1 MTPLTR
7 KCFQEILDPKVS
19 PGHVIPA
26 KAGIHFRSRVDAR
39 LRNSGMTTR
48 HLFSCSRK
56 SILLFVLLSLFI
68 LHPASFFVKPA
79 FSGTKEDVAKDKRVT
94 FNFVDVD
101 LSAVVKF
108 ISEVTGKN
116 FVYDD
121 RVKGN
126 ITIIAPSKLSVDDAF
141 SLFTSVLEL
150 KGFTIV
156 PSGKVY
162 KIVPLSQAKQSGTE
176 LMKEEKASVSDAY
189 ITRLIQLKA
198 ISASKAVGFLQPL
211 ISKDGYI
218 SAFGPGNMLMVVDSS
233 MNIEKILKILDTID
247 KPGAEEPELI
257 LLKYANAEDVAK
269 IVAEA
274 LSLGSKTQVGPVRIP
289 RPGEVATAGSV
300 EETVSSVFADTRLNA
315 VVLVADK
322 QEKEA
327 MKRMIAL
334 LDIPLPEATSKINV
348 YFLEYA
354 DATELSK
361 VLETMLT
368 GISPS
373 AKAGGQPPKTPF
385 ETGGKVTITP
395 DKATNSLIVIASPA
409 DYQSILQVIKQLDKR
424 RRQVY
429 VEAMIIEASLD
440 NLRDIGVKW
449 RMTATKNGAPIA
461 IGGFGTIDNAAIQGI
476 VQGLAGLSAGGLGNF
491 LNVPVTTT
499 DSNGNPVTTT
509 LSIPGFAALF
519 NFQEFRDAVNVLSTP
534 QILTSD
540 NKEAEIVVGENV
552 PFISQ
557 RERDITTTNTV
568 LNSIER
574 MDVGIKL
581 KLTPQ
586 ITEGD
591 YVKLDLYQEISALT
605 QQSDV
610 VLIQVGPT
618 ITKRSTKTSVVVKDK
633 QTVVIGG
640 LIQEKQ
646 EESITKVPFLGD
658 IPLLGLL
665 FREKSTH
672 RNKTNLIVFLTPH
685 IVKEASNL
693 AKLTEVKKKEFAK
706 IENMYREGEIL
717 VKFKADISQ
726 ARIEEIL
733 AEEGASLTSALKP
746 DGLYLIGLK
755 QGQDVREAVKKF
767 IHHPEVEYAEPNYFM
782 KMQNEQ

>member
-1 MTPLTR
+1 
-7 KCFQEILDPKVS
+7 
-19 PGHVIPA
+19 
-26 KAGIHFRSRVDAR
+26 
-39 LRNSGMTTR
+39 
-48 HLFSCSRK
+48 
-56 SILLFVLLSLFI
+56 
-68 LHPASFFVKPA
+68 
-79 FSGTKEDVAKDKRVT
+79 
-94 FNFVDVD
+94 
-101 LSAVVKF
+101 
-108 ISEVTGKN
+108 
-116 FVYDD
+116 VYDD

-141 SLFTSVLEL
+141 NLFTSVLEL

-176 LMKEEKASVSDAY
+176 LIKEEKGSVSDAY
-189 ITRLIQLKA
+189 ITRLIQLKS

-211 ISKDGYI
+211 ISRDGYI

-247 KPGAEEPELI
+247 KPGAEEAELI

-274 LSLGSKTQVGPVRIP
+274 LSLGSKGQIGAVRIP
-289 RPGEVATAGSV
+289 RPGEVMTAGSV
-300 EETVSSVFADTRLNA
+300 EETKSSVFADTRLNA

-334 LDIPLPEATSKINV
+334 LDIPLPAATSKINV
-348 YFLEYA
+348 YFLQYA
-354 DATELSK
+354 DATELAK
-361 VLETMLT
+361 VLETMLG

-373 AKAGGQPPKTPF
+373 AKAGGQPPKSPF
-385 ETGGKVTITP
+385 ETGGKVSITP

-409 DYQSILQVIKQLDKR
+409 DYQSLLQVIKQLDKR

-440 NLRDIGVKW
+440 SLRDMGVKW
-449 RMTATKNGAPIA
+449 RVAATKGGKPVA
-461 IGGFGTIDNAAIQGI
+461 IGGFGTIDSTAIQNV
-476 VQGLAGLSAGGLGNF
+476 VQGLSGLSAGGLGNF
-491 LNVPVTTT
+491 LNIPVTTT
-499 DSNGNPVTTT
+499 DSNGNPVTTKLT
-509 LSIPGFAALF
+509 IPGFAALF
-519 NFQEFRDAVNVLSTP
+519 SLNEFRNAVNVLSTP

-552 PFISQ
+552 PFIAQ
-557 RERDITTTNTV
+557 RERDVTTTNTV

-605 QQSDV
+605 QQSDA
-610 VLIQVGPT
+610 VLINVGPT
-618 ITKRSTKTSVVVKDK
+618 ITKRSTKTSVVVKDN

-640 LIQEKQ
+640 LIQEKL
-646 EESITKVPFLGD
+646 EDSVTKVPFLGD

-665 FREKSTH
+665 FREKTTTKS
-672 RNKTNLIVFLTPH
+672 KTNLIVFLTPH
-685 IVKEASNL
+685 IVKEAAHL
-693 AKLTEVKKKEFAK
+693 AKLTDVKKKEFARV
-706 IENMYREGEIL
+706 ENTYKQGEVL
-717 VKFKADISQ
+717 VKFKEATSQ
-726 ARIEEIL
+726 ARIADIL
-733 AEEGASLTSALKP
+733 SDEGASIISALKP
-746 DGLYLIGLK
+746 EGLYLVKLK
-755 QGQDVREAVKKF
+755 QGEDVRDAVKKF
-767 IHHPEVEYAEPNYFM
+767 IRYPEVEYAEPNYVM